1 MFQRRPRRFRHRS
14 DGRGHQRHANGGGQI
29 RITPN
34 AFSNNE
40 RRNNF
45 RSTQSAEKL
54 LEKYNALAKE
64 ALSSGDRI
72 LSENYFQHAEHF
84 SRIVDGKNK
93 NQTGIIT
100 GDASDELFAGYNFFL
115 SKNYKEIDSDLKKIW
130 KVMEFPSKKI
140 GAHFGMNVEYPYL
153 NEKVKKLAM
162 EIPVELK
169 INSER
174 NKTYGK
180 WILRKAFEDKISRSL
195 LWRDKTPMG
204 DGSGSAG
211 LVTFF
216 DQYYSDETY
225 NQKLKDVKKED
236 DVMLYSKEQLYY
248 YQIFRGFYFRNY
260 IESKNI

>member
-14 DGRGHQRHANGGGQI
+14 DGRGHQRHANGDGQI

-93 NQTGIIT
+93 NQNRVQISSTPKES
-100 GDASDELFAGYNFFL
+100 SDNLV
-115 SKNYKEIDSDLKKIW
+115 KNTNSVPEQ
-130 KVMEFPSKKI
+130 
-140 GAHFGMNVEYPYL
+140 
-153 NEKVKKLAM
+153 EKQEQEKQ
-162 EIPVELK
+162 EQE
-169 INSER
+169 
-174 NKTYGK
+174 
-180 WILRKAFEDKISRSL
+180 
-195 LWRDKTPMG
+195 
-204 DGSGSAG
+204 
-211 LVTFF
+211 
-216 DQYYSDETY
+216 
-225 NQKLKDVKKED
+225 KKE
-236 DVMLYSKEQLYY
+236 
-248 YQIFRGFYFRNY
+248 
-260 IESKNI
+260 